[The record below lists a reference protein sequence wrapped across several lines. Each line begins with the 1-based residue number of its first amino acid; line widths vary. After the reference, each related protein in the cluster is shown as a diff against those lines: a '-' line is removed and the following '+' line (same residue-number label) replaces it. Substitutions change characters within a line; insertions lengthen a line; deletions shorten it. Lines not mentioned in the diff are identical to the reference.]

1 MNDLYEGSA
10 PHYDFSYEHIM
21 HSVDGIFKSFKG

>member
-21 HSVDGIFKSFKG
+21 HSVDGILSVSG